1 MKKEATKKTETV
13 EIVEEVKT
21 TKKKSTSKKKSTKKK
36 AVEEQPIEVIP
47 EATEEVTLTPRIVW
61 EGKLEKGL
69 LAHEIIHIFFA
80 ESGKDVKAKFNKKDA
95 LRYRKIYSIST
106 KLNPLDRYGKPIEDI
121 EKILNNPGWCRL
133 TKGNQELEKFTREKD
148 LFIPRSQ
155 EINESLVEEIIK
167 LYVDHEVLCEEF
179 VPRDFRNDLVK
190 LLKEN
195 LLNIKV
201 DAIGE
206 VERENQILRIKKKR
220 EEEAAFEA
228 QDKIFLA
235 AERAAKKSK
244 KIKEED

>member
-1 MKKEATKKTETV
+1 MKKEATKETV

-21 TKKKSTSKKKSTKKK
+21 TTASKKSTTKKK
-36 AVEEQPIEVIP
+36 KEAKGVEQPVEVVP
-47 EATEEVTLTPRIVW
+47 EVSLTPRIVW

-106 KLNPLDRYGKPIEDI
+106 KLNPLDRYGKPVEDI

-133 TKGNQELEKFTREKD
+133 TKGNQDLEKFIGEKD
-148 LFIPRSQ
+148 LFIPRSR
-155 EINESLVEEIIK
+155 EINEKLMEEIFK
-167 LYVDHEVLCEEF
+167 LYVSHEVCGEEF